1 MKKIILFLL
10 TLCLTYETNSME
22 IQNESNIQANQNL
35 SENLSLVI
43 TDDEMQQKIFDCFE
57 KYPDLKCLKH
67 LINASN
73 LSFIYQHIESE
84 RIDIL
89 YSYVSLL
96 NYSRK

>member
-1 MKKIILFLL
+1 MI
-10 TLCLTYETNSME
+10 CLTYETNSME
-22 IQNESNIQANQNL
+22 IQNKSNLQENQNL
-35 SENLSLVI
+35 SDDLSLVI

-96 NYSRK
+96 NYSKK